1 MKQKGTKNLTLTQR
15 IQLETLLNEG
25 VHKTVIA
32 ERLGVCLAT
41 VYNEIKRGYYQ
52 RKKIKYRN
60 WFGDKTYKYV
70 DSYSANIA
78 HDKRR
83 MLVSASVASRL
94 VYVKHPRE
102 CHLRFFVDIL
112 KLWVIV
118 TLSLSNI
125 TSRTKAFTISFR
137 TGYPVYLTKSP
148 VQVTLYLVGVKERVT
163 ALFLLLNTEA

>member
-1 MKQKGTKNLTLTQR
+1 MKTFGIFGLMTNVETTFTLKW
-15 IQLETLLNEG
+15 
-25 VHKTVIA
+25 H
-32 ERLGVCLAT
+32 LGVCLSRRA
-41 VYNEIKRGYYQ
+41 Q
-52 RKKIKYRN
+52 RADLFK
-60 WFGDKTYKYV
+60 DKHTPK
-70 DSYSANIA
+70 
-78 HDKRR
+78 
-83 MLVSASVASRL
+83 
-94 VYVKHPRE
+94 

-137 TGYPVYLTKSP
+137 TGYPVYLTKNP

>member
-1 MKQKGTKNLTLTQR
+1 MYENVQFIHFFLAITS
-15 IQLETLLNEG
+15 LLD
-25 VHKTVIA
+25 TS
-32 ERLGVCLAT
+32 
-41 VYNEIKRGYYQ
+41 IKLC
-52 RKKIKYRN
+52 RN
-60 WFGDKTYKYV
+60 
-70 DSYSANIA
+70 
-78 HDKRR
+78 
-83 MLVSASVASRL
+83 
-94 VYVKHPRE
+94 KHTPK

-137 TGYPVYLTKSP
+137 TGYPVYLTKNP

>member
-1 MKQKGTKNLTLTQR
+1 
-15 IQLETLLNEG
+15 
-25 VHKTVIA
+25 
-32 ERLGVCLAT
+32 
-41 VYNEIKRGYYQ
+41 
-52 RKKIKYRN
+52 
-60 WFGDKTYKYV
+60 
-70 DSYSANIA
+70 
-78 HDKRR
+78 
-83 MLVSASVASRL
+83 MLVSARRIGVPRKTERSDVLWGERL
-94 VYVKHPRE
+94 ADLFKDKHTPK

-137 TGYPVYLTKSP
+137 TGYPVYLTKNS

>member
-1 MKQKGTKNLTLTQR
+1 MTNVKTTFTLKW
-15 IQLETLLNEG
+15 
-25 VHKTVIA
+25 H
-32 ERLGVCLAT
+32 LGVCLSRRA
-41 VYNEIKRGYYQ
+41 Q
-52 RKKIKYRN
+52 RADLFK
-60 WFGDKTYKYV
+60 DKHTPK
-70 DSYSANIA
+70 
-78 HDKRR
+78 
-83 MLVSASVASRL
+83 
-94 VYVKHPRE
+94 

-137 TGYPVYLTKSP
+137 TGYPVYLTKNP

>member
-1 MKQKGTKNLTLTQR
+1 
-15 IQLETLLNEG
+15 
-25 VHKTVIA
+25 
-32 ERLGVCLAT
+32 
-41 VYNEIKRGYYQ
+41 
-52 RKKIKYRN
+52 
-60 WFGDKTYKYV
+60 
-70 DSYSANIA
+70 
-78 HDKRR
+78 

-118 TLSLSNI
+118 TLSLYNI

-148 VQVTLYLVGVKERVT
+148 VQVTLYLVGVKERIT

>member
-1 MKQKGTKNLTLTQR
+1 MKKRTKNR
-15 IQLETLLNEG
+15 IADVREKRARFASGL
-25 VHKTVIA
+25 A
-32 ERLGVCLAT
+32 RSARSARLRFCLFRRFVFIQGVCLSRRA
-41 VYNEIKRGYYQ
+41 Q
-52 RKKIKYRN
+52 RADLFK
-60 WFGDKTYKYV
+60 DKHTPK
-70 DSYSANIA
+70 
-78 HDKRR
+78 
-83 MLVSASVASRL
+83 
-94 VYVKHPRE
+94 